1 MPSDYQK
8 KKLAKK
14 KEAAKQKGGKK
25 PTANDVEENGDSN
38 GTNGEITDKLGLVN
52 GSKENS
58 SEKTTYEEE
67 LCARLENE
75 ARLASEARAC
85 TGVLGIHPMSKD
97 IKMDNFS
104 VTFHG
109 AELIQDSKVELSCG
123 RKYGLIGVNGS
134 GKSSFLAV
142 LGNREVPI
150 QTTSISF
157 TLLARCQRPKK
168 LP

>member
-1 MPSDYQK
+1 MKYGN
-8 KKLAKK
+8 LAYFHKHLK
-14 KEAAKQKGGKK
+14 AVSISKVL
-25 PTANDVEENGDSN
+25 TAFY
-38 GTNGEITDKLGLVN
+38 IL
-52 GSKENS
+52 
-58 SEKTTYEEE
+58 EE
-67 LCARLENE
+67 LCARLESE

-142 LGNREVPI
+142 LGKTQMIFLPI
-150 QTTSISF
+150 MSV
-157 TLLARCQRPKK
+157 LK
-168 LP
+168 